1 MGIPV
6 EVGVKVTRGEV
17 DITFKTPEDILRR
30 GPTTECIHAYI
41 TPYTVKQNLHII
53 KPLSHSSTVKMITS
67 GINRK
72 PTDISIGQ
80 ALGLSGRFVAESV
93 AKFTDIASY
102 IEKLSQH
109 SPVSVLTAGVLPSS
123 VRKSSV
129 KIEFHPEMSE
139 TKEFNINIKLST
151 PYMRRSLSAGSI
163 NLEELSHSSPVKQVV
178 SKLSSDSATFVKI
191 SATTK
196 GIHQSKS
203 VKTLI
208 AFGKKSLESISNSVE
223 TVGAMEVQ
231 VPSGSVFGIRYE
243 DILEVPSLKY
253 RWNIENQ
260 IEEPMTLKYQ
270 GKLVVGRQGHEI
282 ELKLDT
288 KMSKTDEL
296 RKAIKV
302 SPELKKCLAEQ
313 HMGHR
318 LSPNCVLVQQQAA
331 SLDKIELNIE
341 IPKVISRSPVTFIL
355 SDLIKALSIGQL
367 EYLPSP
373 HMSGYEMDTIKVE
386 AVANRLSELAQ
397 VFIQTPHQAMKIRNI
412 RLLGMTK
419 TLFPFPILN
428 QVSTVLSQKISAL
441 EVPSACR
448 VEPNL
453 FTTFDNKTVSYT
465 INDCEH
471 VLVLDG
477 SRKFP
482 IGVLA
487 KTVSGVTEVE
497 LMPVSTG
504 MKVLINGEVL
514 RVNAGKVVKKISS
527 TGSLIAFVKR
537 YVDNVYLVTIPSQS
551 LTVLTDGVSI
561 EIAAPRF
568 LKARTVGLC
577 GDMNSEVSAD
587 LKNPRMCIMPSPLAA
602 VSYILNKSGNS
613 PSFPQC
619 SGIPSQFR
627 EEFMRE
633 SMKCTKEHIIP
644 TPIMSLYKSINS
656 LSQPTTRAHMVE
668 S

>member
-30 GPTTECIHAYI
+30 GATTECIHAYI

-80 ALGLSGRFVAESV
+80 ALGLSGRFVAESD

-208 AFGKKSLESISNSVE
+208 AFG
-223 TVGAMEVQ
+223 
-231 VPSGSVFGIRYE
+231 IRYE

-288 KMSKTDEL
+288 KMSKTDKL

-373 HMSGYEMDTIKVE
+373 SMSGYEMDTIKVE
-386 AVANRLSELAQ
+386 AIANRLSELAR

-482 IGVLA
+482 IGVL
-487 KTVSGVTEVE
+487 T
-497 LMPVSTG
+497 
-504 MKVLINGEVL
+504 
-514 RVNAGKVVKKISS
+514 
-527 TGSLIAFVKR
+527 
-537 YVDNVYLVTIPSQS
+537 
-551 LTVLTDGVSI
+551 
-561 EIAAPRF
+561 
-568 LKARTVGLC
+568 
-577 GDMNSEVSAD
+577 
-587 LKNPRMCIMPSPLAA
+587 
-602 VSYILNKSGNS
+602 
-613 PSFPQC
+613 
-619 SGIPSQFR
+619 
-627 EEFMRE
+627 
-633 SMKCTKEHIIP
+633 
-644 TPIMSLYKSINS
+644 
-656 LSQPTTRAHMVE
+656 
-668 S
+668 

>member
-1 MGIPV
+1 MP
-6 EVGVKVTRGEV
+6 
-17 DITFKTPEDILRR
+17 
-30 GPTTECIHAYI
+30 
-41 TPYTVKQNLHII
+41 
-53 KPLSHSSTVKMITS
+53 
-67 GINRK
+67 
-72 PTDISIGQ
+72 IGQ
-80 ALGLSGRFVAESV
+80 TLGLSGRLVAESD

-109 SPVSVLTAGVLPSS
+109 SPLSILTAGILPSS
-123 VRKSSV
+123 VRKSSI
-129 KIEFHPEMSE
+129 KIEYHPSMSE
-139 TKEFNINIKLST
+139 NKEFNINIKLST
-151 PYMRRSLSAGSI
+151 PFMRRSLSSGSI

-178 SKLSSDSATFVKI
+178 SKLSSDSTTLVKI

-208 AFGKKSLESISNSVE
+208 AVGKKSLGSNSNSLE
-223 TVGAMEVQ
+223 TVGAMEVH

-243 DILEVPSLKY
+243 GNLEVPSLKY
-253 RWNIENQ
+253 RWNIDNQ
-260 IEEPMTLKYQ
+260 IEEPMALKYQ

-282 ELKLDT
+282 EMKVDT
-288 KMSKTDEL
+288 RMSKTNEL
-296 RKAIKV
+296 KRSIKE
-302 SPELKKCLAEQ
+302 SPELKKC
-313 HMGHR
+313 
-318 LSPNCVLVQQQAA
+318 VVVQQQAA

-341 IPKVISRSPVTFIL
+341 VPKVISRSPVAFIL
-355 SDLIKALSIGQL
+355 SDLVKALSIGQL

-373 HMSGYEMDTIKVE
+373 SVMSGYEMDTMKVE
-386 AVANRLSELAQ
+386 AIADRLSELAQ
-397 VFIQTPHQAMKIRNI
+397 VVIQTPHQAMKIRNI

-428 QVSTVLSQKISAL
+428 EVSTVLSQKISAL

-487 KTVSGVTEVE
+487 KTVSGEKKMVKILSGVTEVE

-514 RVNAGKVVKKISS
+514 RVNAGEVVKKISS

-587 LKNPRMCIMPSPLAA
+587 LKTPRRCIMPAPLAA

-633 SMKCTKEHIIP
+633 STKCTKEHIIP

-668 S
+668 SQGSKICISKQMLKVCQGQLPTTSSWSGRTMGKPLSIKQRPVES